1 MNELEY
7 PARIIS
13 AGEKRA
19 AYLCAAWAVVVGYLL
34 LAASAFWIAEG
45 VIDSAWI
52 HQVTNLLF
60 DALFYIGFYGAGAW
74 ALHLGYVVLKEERE
88 EGAVHG

>member
-1 MNELEY
+1 MNEPVT
-7 PARIIS
+7 PARSLS

-19 AYLCAAWAVVVGYLL
+19 AYLCAAWVVVVGYML

-45 VIDSAWI
+45 VIDSAWV
-52 HQVTNLLF
+52 HQVANLLF

-74 ALHLGYVVLKEERE
+74 ALYLGYVVLKEERE